1 MFRRPLA
8 SLPFTRGLSLAN
20 LGDAVDVVG
29 KELHDMGREVL
40 AQGKS
45 LGALGPAGHAAR
57 LGGGAGAVD
66 AEDASAAG
74 YLHPLG
80 P

>member
-1 MFRRPLA
+1 
-8 SLPFTRGLSLAN
+8 
-20 LGDAVDVVG
+20 
-29 KELHDMGREVL
+29 MGREVL

-74 YLHPLG
+74 DHHSLG
-80 P
+80 LGLRRGEHGNIAAVAMDP